1 VSHLCLWFHHVETFE
16 GRISYR
22 FFPCGSGAAGAPW
35 QRLPTDVL
43 LLLRQVVGARP
54 AVEPRPLDPG
64 VVGSNPPPARQSLR
78 RAVFPSMTF
87 LSAP

>member
-64 VVGSNPPPARQSLR
+64 VVGSNPPR
-78 RAVFPSMTF
+78 PSKG
-87 LSAP
+87 SAGGLATTWRPQAS